1 MLDITFS
8 ESELGWIELTESK
21 AFCIISNSQGQ
32 GMLFLKLLFLIQE
45 GNSNFQ
51 NDMKSLLKTQTT
63 NELSFFSRTLQ
74 QIFVNNKESEK
85 KRNIENLRWFE
96 AGWFKETYNYGSRF
110 WFIRF
115 QLNFVSLQSKDVGSD

>member
-1 MLDITFS
+1 
-8 ESELGWIELTESK
+8 
-21 AFCIISNSQGQ
+21 
-32 GMLFLKLLFLIQE
+32 MLFLKLLFLIQE

-96 AGWFKETYNYGSRF
+96 AG
-110 WFIRF
+110 
-115 QLNFVSLQSKDVGSD
+115 